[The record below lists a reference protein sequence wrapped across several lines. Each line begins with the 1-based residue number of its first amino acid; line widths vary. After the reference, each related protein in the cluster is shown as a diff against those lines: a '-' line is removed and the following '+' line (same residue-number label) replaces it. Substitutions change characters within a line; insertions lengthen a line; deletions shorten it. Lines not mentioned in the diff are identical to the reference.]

1 MRKIVSQMKIKII
14 EKSTGKKKVE
24 EWSFLPKD
32 WKYQLTCWAHAK
44 IFQNLAFFTFNTLGY
59 SIDDLLIL
67 NLVTRQKF
75 WMRRAIIASELI
87 EKAGRLN
94 LNYQINYRSTSHW
107 NFHRFRTKNG
117 RVNIAFNVEM
127 YPVIIWM
134 IF

>member
-1 MRKIVSQMKIKII
+1 MKIKII
-14 EKSTGKKKVE
+14 EKSTGNKKVE

-32 WKYQLTCWAHAK
+32 WKYQLISWTQVR
-44 IFQNLAFFTFNTLGY
+44 IFQNLARFTFDTLGD

-87 EKAGRLN
+87 EKAGRLD
-94 LNYQINYRSTSHW
+94 LNDQITTLRSCFS
-107 NFHRFRTKNG
+107 RMRTENG
-117 RVNIAFNVEM
+117 RVNMAFNVGLD
-127 YPVIIWM
+127 PVIIWM